1 MEELSWANIGKMAER
16 CEFSPHFMSE
26 GRCRSLAQAWP
37 LPVFERIGACGE
49 KFLKFVHLFSATFH
63 DAGGQLVGCLYD
75 RYQRV

>member
-1 MEELSWANIGKMAER
+1 
-16 CEFSPHFMSE
+16 MSFLLIL
-26 GRCRSLAQAWP
+26 CRRADAGGALAWP
-37 LPVFERIGACGE
+37 LPVFERIGVCVE